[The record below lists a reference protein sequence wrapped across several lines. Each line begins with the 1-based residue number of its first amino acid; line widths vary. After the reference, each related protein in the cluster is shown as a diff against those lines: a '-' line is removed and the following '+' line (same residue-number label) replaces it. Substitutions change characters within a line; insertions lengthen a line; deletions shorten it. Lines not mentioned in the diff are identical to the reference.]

1 MGKLEY
7 DGIRQPCL
15 SVTAAELEVVPIRRE
30 RIPSHAAV
38 GVVMKSKLR
47 FLWIALGVIL
57 SACLLGVAYILI
69 SYPIEYLRR
78 TFSYMEAD
86 VNDYQ
91 IFPERAIQPAEN
103 PVPFRLPADPTAA
116 EAAVRA
122 IFEQN
127 AVIEED
133 LESFLRE
140 TGTQALL
147 VIRDDT
153 LLYEGYFNGASRE
166 SIVTSFSVAKSFVST
181 LFGIAESEGL
191 ISSMDDPI
199 THYLPELLERDPH
212 FADITIRH
220 LLNMTS
226 GIHYVETSFVNGDD
240 ALTYYYP
247 DLRELALQKTSINGE
262 PGKTWLYNNYHPLLL
277 GIILER
283 VTGMPVAEYL
293 EAKVWQPMGAEYP
306 ASWSLDSE
314 ESAFE
319 KMESGIN
326 ARAVDFA
333 KLGRLYLNGGSL
345 NGQQIV
351 PQTWVEQATR
361 MDASVDREAFYI
373 PYMSQPF
380 GEVYHQLLWWGVQQ
394 ADGDHAFA
402 ARGNHG
408 QDIFVYPAKN
418 LIIVRNSQ
426 RYGLPSMQW
435 LNIWMD
441 FAEALPE

>member
-1 MGKLEY
+1 
-7 DGIRQPCL
+7 
-15 SVTAAELEVVPIRRE
+15 
-30 RIPSHAAV
+30 
-38 GVVMKSKLR
+38 MKSKLR
-47 FLWIALGVIL
+47 FLWIALGIIL
-57 SACLLGVAYILI
+57 SACLLVVALALI
-69 SYPIEYLRR
+69 NYPVEYLRR
-78 TFSYMEAD
+78 TLTYMEAD
-86 VNDYQ
+86 VNDYL
-91 IFPERAIQPAEN
+91 IFPERVIQPAEN
-103 PVPFRLPADPTAA
+103 PIPFRPPADPETA
-116 EAAVRA
+116 EAQVRA

-127 AVIEED
+127 AVVEGD
-133 LESFLRE
+133 LESFLSG

-181 LFGIAESEGL
+181 LFGIAEHEGL
-191 ISSMDDPI
+191 VSVDDPI
-199 THYLPELLERDPH
+199 TNYLPELLERDPR
-212 FADITIRH
+212 FAEITVRH

-247 DLRELALQKTSINGE
+247 DLRELALQKTRIDGE

-283 VTGMPVAEYL
+283 VTGMSVSEYL
-293 EAKVWQPMGAEYP
+293 EEKVWQPMGAEYP

-351 PQTWVEQATR
+351 PQAWVEQATR
-361 MDASVDREAFYI
+361 IDESVDREAFYI

-380 GEVYHQLLWWGVQQ
+380 GEVYHQLFWWGVQQ
-394 ADGDHAFA
+394 ADGDYAYA

-426 RYGLPSMQW
+426 RYGLSPMKW
-435 LNIWMD
+435 LNLWLD